1 MQQRWQVKL
10 PSQDTHLHAGANSA
24 GSLFLTQMRHVG
36 HAYAA
41 NTAPTVG
48 VTQFVVLNIVAR
60 QLMRVHDA
68 VSQSLLS

>member
-1 MQQRWQVKL
+1 
-10 PSQDTHLHAGANSA
+10 
-24 GSLFLTQMRHVG
+24 MRHVG